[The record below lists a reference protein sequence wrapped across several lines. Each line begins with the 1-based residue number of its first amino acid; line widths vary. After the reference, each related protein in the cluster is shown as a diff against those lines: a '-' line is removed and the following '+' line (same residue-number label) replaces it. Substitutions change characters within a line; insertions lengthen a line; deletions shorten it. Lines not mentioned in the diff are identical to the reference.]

1 MVGAVYA
8 HFRIDSQQYT
18 SELKNPS
25 LDIKNIS

>member
-8 HFRIDSQQYT
+8 HFRIDSQRST

-25 LDIKNIS
+25 LDIKNIP